1 MKKRNLGALLISLQI
16 LIGCSS
22 VQPDVRTVTVTKIK
36 YVFPPQELISQC
48 LAPRYSSKK
57 NQELSEYTNSLI
69 EVIS

>member
-1 MKKRNLGALLISLQI
+1 
-16 LIGCSS
+16 
-22 VQPDVRTVTVTKIK
+22 VTKIK

-69 EVIS
+69 EVISLCDRDWLALENWINEQKSKLSTE

>member
-1 MKKRNLGALLISLQI
+1 M
-16 LIGCSS
+16 
-22 VQPDVRTVTVTKIK
+22 K

-69 EVIS
+69 EVISLCDRDWLALENWINEQKSKLSTE

>member
-1 MKKRNLGALLISLQI
+1 M
-16 LIGCSS
+16 
-22 VQPDVRTVTVTKIK
+22 K

-69 EVIS
+69 EVISLCDRDWLALETWIKSEKSKLSTE

>member
-1 MKKRNLGALLISLQI
+1 M
-16 LIGCSS
+16 
-22 VQPDVRTVTVTKIK
+22 K

-69 EVIS
+69 EVISLCDRDLLALENWINEQKSKLSTE